1 MQADRVKGGESLEG
15 QSAGT
20 GLALLRERFRHSL
33 VGRLV
38 ERFFELRP
46 IERGLALGTKLFTAV
61 VPAAIIVSGL
71 FSSPTALPAR
81 IVDGLNLTGAGA
93 NAVRA
98 LFAAPPG
105 SAGSAV
111 GIIGLLVMLYSLLSF
126 ARSLQR
132 LYEEAWRLPPMR
144 SGVAWG
150 SVWLV
155 AFAVYFSLSAPL
167 SRVLHDDGFPISAF
181 LVSLIGGTV
190 LWSVT
195 PAILLGRRVPI
206 RSLRRGGLVTAL
218 LLTFFNIGSKI
229 YVPHS
234 MTTNVNRYGLVGVTF
249 TILTWLFAFCL
260 VLIASA
266 AAGAV
271 LSGEDPTNRPV
282 DRPVV
287 E

>member
-1 MQADRVKGGESLEG
+1 VEHR
-15 QSAGT
+15 SAVARMGH
-20 GLALLRERFRHSL
+20 LRERFRETL

-71 FSSPTALPAR
+71 FASPNALPTR
-81 IVDGLNLTGAGA
+81 IIDGLNLRGSGAA
-93 NAVRA
+93 AVHT
-98 LFAAPPG
+98 LFAAPSS

-111 GIIGLLVMLYSLLSF
+111 GIIGVLVMLYSLLSF

-144 SGVAWG
+144 TGVAWG

-155 AFAVYFSLSAPL
+155 AFAVYFSLSTPL
-167 SRVLHDDGFPISAF
+167 SRALHDNGLTVSAF
-181 LVSLIGGTV
+181 LVSLFAGAV
-190 LWSVT
+190 LWSLT

-206 RSLRRGGLVTAL
+206 RSLGRGGLVTAL
-218 LLTFFNIGSKI
+218 LLTLFNLGTKL

-249 TILTWLFAFCL
+249 TILTWLFAFSL

-271 LSGEDPTNRPV
+271 LGRQEPT
-282 DRPVV
+282 DRPLDRPAV

>member
-1 MQADRVKGGESLEG
+1 MASLRN
-15 QSAGT
+15 T
-20 GLALLRERFRHSL
+20 FRASL
-33 VGRLV
+33 VGRLL

-71 FSSPTALPAR
+71 FASPNALPTR
-81 IVDGLNLTGAGA
+81 IIDGLNLSGSGAA
-93 NAVRA
+93 AVRT
-98 LFAAPPG
+98 LFAAPSS

-111 GIIGLLVMLYSLLSF
+111 GIIGVLVMLYSLLSF

-144 SGVAWG
+144 TGVAWG

-155 AFAVYFSLSAPL
+155 AFAVYFSLSTPL
-167 SRVLHDDGFPISAF
+167 SRVLHDNGFTVSAF
-181 LVSLIGGTV
+181 LVSLLGGAV
-190 LWSVT
+190 LWSAT
-195 PAILLGRRVPI
+195 PAILLGRRVPV
-206 RSLRRGGLVTAL
+206 RSLGRGGLVTAL
-218 LLTFFNIGSKI
+218 LLTLFNIGSKL

-249 TILTWLFAFCL
+249 TILTWLFAFSL

-271 LSGEDPTNRPV
+271 LSRPEATTPPLNRPA
-282 DRPVV
+282 V

>member
-1 MQADRVKGGESLEG
+1 M
-15 QSAGT
+15 
-20 GLALLRERFRHSL
+20 RERFRRTL
-33 VGRLV
+33 VARLV

-61 VPAAIIVSGL
+61 VPAAIIVSGV
-71 FSSPTALPAR
+71 FASPSAVPTR
-81 IVDGLNLTGAGA
+81 IIDGLNLSGSGAA
-93 NAVRA
+93 AVRT
-98 LFAAPPG
+98 LFAAPSS

-111 GIIGLLVMLYSLLSF
+111 GIIGVLVMLYSLLSF

-167 SRVLHDDGFPISAF
+167 SRVLHDNGLTVSAF
-181 LVSLIGGTV
+181 LVSLLGGTV

-195 PAILLGRRVPI
+195 PAILLGRRVSI

-218 LLTFFNIGSKI
+218 LLTLFNIGSKV

-234 MTTNVNRYGLVGVTF
+234 MTTNVERYGLVGVTF
-249 TILTWLFAFCL
+249 TILTWLFAFSV

-266 AAGAV
+266 AAGSV
-271 LSGEDPTNRPV
+271 LSGQDAPARPI
-282 DRPVV
+282 DRPIV